1 MEKDAKI
8 LILGA
13 NGMVGK
19 CLTHRLKNDGYTDVF
34 TPQSLNLDLR
44 NQQYTLD
51 YFEMIKSDYTIMAA
65 ARVGGIFANINS
77 PATFGYDNLMM
88 ELNVIEAARQSGVK
102 KLLFVA
108 SSCAYPRDCPQPM
121 KEDFLLC
128 GKPESTNEM
137 YSIAKITGI
146 KLCQS
151 YRKQYAK
158 NFISCLPCNLYGP
171 EDNFNP
177 DTSHVLSALVQRFH
191 YAKIDNLPFVTCFGT
206 GQAKREFLFVED
218 VVDAL
223 LFLMDNYNNEEH
235 INVGCGNDI
244 SIYDLAYKIASIVGY
259 TGGIQFD
266 ATKPDG
272 MPRKVLDVSKM
283 TNLGWTAKKTLD
295 DGIKDT
301 YKWFLENYTDE

>member
-1 MEKDAKI
+1 MEKSAKI
-8 LILGA
+8 LILGS

-19 CLTHRLKNDGYTDVF
+19 RITQRLKNDGYTDVF

-51 YFEMIKSDYTIMAA
+51 YFEMVEPDYTIMAA

-146 KLCQS
+146 KLCQA

-171 EDNFNP
+171 GDNFNP

-191 YAKIDNLPFVTCFGT
+191 YAKIDNLPFVMCFGT

-223 LFLMDNYNNEEH
+223 LFLMDNYNDEEH